1 MQELT
6 FHLRVIEVLFL
17 LASFGGV
24 GGSGSQ
30 ALVVNFTGSVV
41 FPFISS
47 NEVYTLKA
55 KQIKLNTDDI
65 KSINFNKQSFF
76 FQNSFKS
83 GYTYKMTCIGLKFH
97 YCLLIQEILL

>member
-1 MQELT
+1 MQDLT

-17 LASFGGV
+17 LASFGGE

-47 NEVYTLKA
+47 NEVYTLKE
-55 KQIKLNTDDI
+55 KKIKL
-65 KSINFNKQSFF
+65 SIQMKFKQSFF
-76 FQNSFKS
+76 FHNSFKRWHM
-83 GYTYKMTCIGLKFH
+83 YKMTCVGFKFH
-97 YCLLIQEILL
+97 NCLLIQEILL

>member
-1 MQELT
+1 MQDLT

-17 LASFGGV
+17 LLSFGGE

-55 KQIKLNTDDI
+55 KKNQTFNTDEI
-65 KSINFNKQSFF
+65 YAKFF
-76 FQNSFKS
+76 FS
-83 GYTYKMTCIGLKFH
+83 
-97 YCLLIQEILL
+97 